1 MENPRE
7 ELRKQGYYARNLWQ
21 VADVRTWNP
30 NISDED
36 ALELLHD
43 VLNSE
48 TVVRCIWEVMQ
59 IKMDENEK

>member
-7 ELRKQGYYARNLWQ
+7 ELKKQGYYARNLWQ
-21 VADVRTWNP
+21 AADVRTLNP
-30 NISDED
+30 NVSDED

-48 TVVRCIWEVMQ
+48 TVVQCIWEVMQ
-59 IKMDENEK
+59 IKLNENEK